1 MTSAFITPTQA
12 EALHKEGAIF
22 VDIRAAG
29 EFKHR
34 HIPDSINKQVDQLTL
49 ESLPEDKAVVFL
61 CQSGMRT
68 RTNAKKLAEAAKN
81 SKEVYFLEGGIQ
93 AWQKQGLDMEITA
106 NAPLELQRQVQIAV
120 GILVLLGVILGTWV
134 SPGWYILSAFVGAGL
149 LMAGLTGFCGLARL
163 MMLAPWN
170 RI

>member
-1 MTSAFITPTQA
+1 MPHGFHGPRNFTNWYYVSV
-12 EALHKEGAIF
+12 ALY
-22 VDIRAAG
+22 V
-29 EFKHR
+29 
-34 HIPDSINKQVDQLTL
+34 VQL
-49 ESLPEDKAVVFL
+49 VFL
-61 CQSGMRT
+61 LLS
-68 RTNAKKLAEAAKN
+68 AKKSPAKN

-120 GILVLLGVILGTWV
+120 GILILLGVILGTWV